1 MRDGF
6 RLFKV
11 LLGKW
16 YSQVFPRAGRSA
28 TFSFEVL
35 GLVGS
40 PRGMTATVEHKDLDD
55 TSWYAIQSLPIVP
68 STGVITTD
76 ASGLK
81 ELVRIAFDVTAA
93 SDREGFYL
101 RVPEPGWGPDGE
113 DGCGSGVFRSRR

>member
-1 MRDGF
+1 VRDGF

-16 YSQVFPRAGRSA
+16 YSQVFSRGGRSA

-35 GLVGS
+35 GLVGL
-40 PRGMTATVEHKDLDD
+40 PRGLTVTVEHKDLDD
-55 TSWYAIQSLPIVP
+55 TSWSAIQSLPVVP
-68 STGVITTD
+68 SAGVITTD

-93 SDREGFYL
+93 NDREGFYL
-101 RVPEPGWGPDGE
+101 RIPAPKWGPDGE
-113 DGCGSGVFRSRR
+113 EGCGTGVLHSRA